1 MPHAW
6 VFCLGFGL
14 VVYGPLH
21 LQTPFHLPASS
32 WPATRGNFL
41 LRQSCLTQ
49 GRVPASHLPCS
60 TLYDTVILRFGSIG
74 CGMFPRERRACGL

>member
-6 VFCLGFGL
+6 VFCVWDLGL
-14 VVYGPLH
+14 LSMA
-21 LQTPFHLPASS
+21 LSTCKLPASS

-49 GRVPASHLPCS
+49 GCVPASHLPCS
-60 TLYDTVILRFGSIG
+60 TLYDTLILRFGRVG